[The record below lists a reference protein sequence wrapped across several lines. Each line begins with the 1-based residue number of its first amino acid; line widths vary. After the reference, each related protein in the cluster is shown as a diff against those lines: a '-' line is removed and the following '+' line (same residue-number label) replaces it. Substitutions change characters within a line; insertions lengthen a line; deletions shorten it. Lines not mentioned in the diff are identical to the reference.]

1 MKIKLSDYILEQS
14 ISDAS
19 ASDIVLEQN
28 LAGVE
33 VAKALC
39 EAYIKHIDAMIYS
52 EAAYKDKK
60 RNVID
65 LIVDLIKMFCNFVR
79 RIFTSL
85 KSSISESKIRKILQK
100 LKNMPE
106 SEKKSFVG
114 YLPFKSTNQMHEWT
128 NGLHDI
134 AELFTELKISDATF
148 FMQEISTRHDIYS
161 VKIIDAKDK
170 IKKDMDTIKRMGSY
184 QYTHKEYTRFFSEL
198 LLQYKMALSDINIT
212 LNGYKVR
219 DFEKIKNDTTF
230 DNSQEKFIE
239 IYKDLKELYKSTS
252 SYLTMYLSMIL
263 TCIEDASKSS
273 NSKNATPGV
282 IGGSSSKF
290 RKEIDPII
298 PEIFSSAMHLLEYED
313 QITTTSY
320 FTYAGI
326 CKSENIKR
334 AEFPVFIVIRQDF
347 EKYKRMVEEVRDK
360 VNKYEKSNPS
370 NEAADGEINSLK
382 KSLEEFK
389 QKIDK
394 MMHNCEEILSVLRK
408 HHIESSINQMIDG
421 TTRKIRSKSK
431 KKDEDIIDTTG
442 EYKEEYYLQEAATI
456 ERRFMALS
464 PEKKASIERKGLF
477 GKLFGKSKE
486 EQTAPKLPDD
496 FPISAEELKSIL
508 TKIDSETKKPMISIG
523 IGNQTSGNVAA
534 DASVI
539 GGLPPYV
546 GEIPTNPKGKQLR
559 FLIQINCKNLN
570 SLPDFPHS
578 GIIQVWLNPHLYS
591 DAGEYKVLYFKD
603 TKGQSKINELDKSIY
618 DDNSEWCL
626 SDNSQYL
633 IGFKNGTNYL
643 APYSFDEIDDYDEM
657 FAKYWNQ
664 ISSKKIKA
672 SDVFDI
678 IKQIPKEFSPQLTRK
693 GEYNPYGNKLGGY
706 PGFTQSDPRGKGWT
720 PENNVLL
727 LQLDSVGPMMWGDC
741 GTAQVFIKKNDLE
754 ALNFSNALYDWACY

>member
-1 MKIKLSDYILEQS
+1 MKIKLSDYIMEQS

-52 EAAYKDKK
+52 EAAYEDKK
-60 RNVID
+60 RNIID

-106 SEKKSFVG
+106 SKKKSFVG

-128 NGLHDI
+128 SGLHDI
-134 AELFTELKISDATF
+134 AELFTELKISNATF
-148 FMQEISTRHDIYS
+148 FMQEIATRQDIYS
-161 VKIIDAKDK
+161 VKILDAKEK
-170 IKKDMDTIKRMGSY
+170 IKKDMAALKRMGSY
-184 QYTHKEYTRFFSEL
+184 QYTHKEYSKFFSDL
-198 LLQYKMALSDINIT
+198 LLQYKMASSDIDMT
-212 LNGYKVR
+212 LNAYKVN

-230 DNSQEKFIE
+230 ENSQDKYVE

-263 TCIEDASKSS
+263 TCVKDASKSS
-273 NSKNATPGV
+273 NSKNTIPGV
-282 IGGSSSKF
+282 IGGSNSRF
-290 RKEIDPII
+290 RKEINPII
-298 PEIFSSAMHLLEYED
+298 PDIFSSALRLLEYEK
-313 QITTTSY
+313 QITNVKY
-320 FTYAGI
+320 FTYANI

-334 AEFPVFIVIRQDF
+334 VEFPVFIVIRQDY
-347 EKYKRMVEEVRDK
+347 EKYKQMVEDVRDK
-360 VNKYEKSNPS
+360 VSKYEKNMAS

-389 QKIDK
+389 QKIDT
-394 MMHNCEEILSVLRK
+394 MQHNCEEILSVLRK
-408 HHIESSINQMIDG
+408 HSIENSVNKMIND
-421 TTRKIRSKSK
+421 TTRQIRGKGK
-431 KKDEDIIDTTG
+431 KKDDDVIDTTG
-442 EYKEEYYLQEAATI
+442 EFKEEYYLQEAATI

-464 PEKKASIERKGLF
+464 PEKKESIARKGLF

-486 EQTAPKLPDD
+486 EQTAPKLPAD
-496 FPISAEELKSIL
+496 FPISAEELKNIL
-508 TKIDSETKKPMISIG
+508 TKIDSDTKKSMISIN

-603 TKGQSKINELDKSIY
+603 TKGQSNINELDKSIY
-618 DDNSEWCL
+618 EDNSEWCL
-626 SDNSQYL
+626 SDNSQYS
-633 IGFKNGTNYL
+633 IGFKSGTNYL
-643 APYSFDEIDDYDEM
+643 APYSFDEVDDYDEM

-664 ISSKKIKA
+664 VSSKKIKA

-678 IKQIPKEFSPQLTRK
+678 IKQIPKDFSPQLTRK

-720 PENNVLL
+720 SENNVLL

-741 GTAQVFIKKNDLE
+741 GTAQVFIKKDELK